1 VNEHGVRTWAARQV
15 AGTGTRWA
23 DGGARRERLR
33 EDRALFQR
41 LAREPTPATREAVI
55 ERFLPLARG
64 LALRYAGHSSE
75 PLDDLFQVAALGL
88 MKAVDRYDVGRG
100 IAFTSYA
107 VPTILGEIKRY
118 FRDRTWSLHV
128 PRDLQELTLAVQA
141 QRAELEACLERAPTV
156 AEIAEALDV
165 LDEDVLDGLQAAHAQ
180 RATSLDAP
188 STDDGGHDGSIHE
201 RIGGDDLEMQQAEA
215 RASLDTLMSALP
227 RRSQFVLRLRFHEEM
242 TQREIGVVIG
252 VSQMQV
258 SRILRESID
267 RLRQVAL
274 ARRESA
280 SDLIAV

>member
-1 VNEHGVRTWAARQV
+1 VQV

-41 LAREPTPATREAVI
+41 LAREPTPAMREAVI

-64 LALRYAGHSSE
+64 LALRYAGDSSE
-75 PLDDLFQVAALGL
+75 PLDDLCQVAALGL

-128 PRDLQELTLAVQA
+128 PRDLRELTLAVQA
-141 QRAELEACLERAPTV
+141 QRAELEARLERAPTV

-165 LDEDVLDGLQAAHAQ
+165 LDEDVLDGLQAAHAR

-188 STDDGGHDGSIHE
+188 STDNDGEDGGIQE
-201 RIGGDDLEMQQAEA
+201 RIGGDDLDMRQAEA
-215 RASLDTLMSALP
+215 RASLDTLMSVLP

-242 TQREIGVVIG
+242 TQREIGAVVG

-258 SRILRESID
+258 SRILRDSID